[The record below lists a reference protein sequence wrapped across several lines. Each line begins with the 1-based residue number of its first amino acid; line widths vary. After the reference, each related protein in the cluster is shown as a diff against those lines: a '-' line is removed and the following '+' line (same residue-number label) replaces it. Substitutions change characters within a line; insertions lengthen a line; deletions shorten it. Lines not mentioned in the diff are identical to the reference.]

1 MHDLVV
7 PLADAGRGIKAHE
20 RLREHVRAGT
30 AAAEEIVARRAEGQI
45 DEPAPGVER
54 ERRPDVRMSGVAPR
68 VVAPGVVAEFTRLR
82 DWTERPDLLARARIE
97 RANVARRIV
106 SVHEAIADAVAEN
119 DQVLVD
125 DRRRRVG
132 VMRLVDL
139 PHETAAHVDDAA
151 RPETLDRAPGGGVQ
165 TDQPI
170 PAVHEDAKL
179 VAGGAVPPRG
189 DAAVHEAGA
198 VRRLA

>member
-1 MHDLVV
+1 MHDLIV
-7 PLADAGRGIKAHE
+7 PLADAGRGIEADE
-20 RLREHVRAGT
+20 RLREHVRTGT
-30 AAAEEIVARRAEGQI
+30 AAAEEVVARRAERQI
-45 DEPAPGVER
+45 DEPTLGVER
-54 ERRPDVRMSGVAPR
+54 DRRPDVRMSGVAPR

-82 DWTERPDLLARARIE
+82 DRAERPDLPAGARIE

-106 SVHEAIADAVAEN
+106 SVHEPIADTVAEN

-125 DRRRRVG
+125 DSRRRVG
-132 VMRLVDL
+132 VVRLVDF
-139 PHETAAHVDDAA
+139 PHEAAAQVDDAA

-170 PAVHEDAKL
+170 PAVHEEAKL

-198 VRRLA
+198 VRRLT